1 MKKYIGFGIILFGL
15 IGFYFFNQP
24 QEKEE
29 PFLYQAYAIEN
40 TETFENEGGI
50 YYVEIK
56 GEVRFP
62 GVYKIG
68 EDEILKQL
76 IDKAGGLTENAD
88 MSGINQAQLVV
99 KNFLYI
105 IPKVIKEEFKLPV
118 TSTTTMIEKT
128 KVYVDIKGEV
138 INPGVYLVE
147 EGSRILDVIEL
158 AGGLTV
164 KADIR
169 NVNRSDLVY
178 DGMMI
183 IIPSLPDE
191 ESMYAYIGGA
201 VINPGYYELEIDLLL
216 SDLIIEAGGITDTA
230 DMTMINLNQPINN
243 GDVIIIP
250 EIVII
255 PKIYVSVKGEVLN
268 PDVYYVNQDITI
280 IELINLAGG
289 LTPDANPS
297 LIDYNQILVMGSIVN
312 IPAYQTDDYQPIDN
326 QNDLVNINTASLE
339 ELQTL
344 KGIGEI
350 LGQRIIDYR
359 IEYGYFASIE
369 DIKLVSGIKDSIYEQ
384 IKDYITV

>member
-1 MKKYIGFGIILFGL
+1 MKKYIGYGIILIGL

-40 TETFENEGGI
+40 TETFEDEINI
-50 YYVEIK
+50 YYAEIK

-99 KNFLYI
+99 KNSLYI
-105 IPKVIKEEFKLPV
+105 IPKVFKEEFKPPV
-118 TSTTTMIEKT
+118 TSTTMTEKT
-128 KVYVDIKGEV
+128 KVYVDLKGEV

-164 KADIR
+164 KADIS
-169 NVNRSDLVY
+169 NLNRSDLVH

-201 VINPGYYELEIDLLL
+201 VINPGYYELEIDSLL
-216 SDLIIEAGGITDTA
+216 SDLIIEAGGITETA
-230 DMTMINLNQPINN
+230 DMTMINLNQKISN
-243 GDVIIIP
+243 GNVIVIP
-250 EIVII
+250 EIVIV
-255 PKIYVSVKGEVLN
+255 PKIYVSIKGAVLN
-268 PDVYYVNQDITI
+268 PDVYYVDQDISI

-289 LTPDANPS
+289 LTPEANPS
-297 LIDYNQILVMGSIVN
+297 LIDYEQILVMGSIVN
-312 IPAYQTDDYQPIDN
+312 IPGYQTDDYLPIDN

-359 IEYGYFASIE
+359 IEYGYFTSIE
-369 DIKLVSGIKDSIYEQ
+369 DIMLVSGIKDSIYEQ